1 MKKLPNLIDG
11 YSKDI
16 EYQRQKSEQPA
27 AAEPTEKKGKGRPRT
42 APPCHKKQIAIPDE
56 LLEKYDQI
64 KDGLGNNLTAYLVEL
79 MRVDLE
85 KNFDNYKAIQ
95 DMKAGILSRAKEG

>member
-1 MKKLPNLIDG
+1 MKDMFDAANSMIR
-11 YSKDI
+11 SN
-16 EYQRQKSEQPA
+16 EQPA
-27 AAEPTEKKGKGRPRT
+27 AAEPTEKKGKGRPIFS
-42 APPCHKKQIAIPDE
+42 PPCHKKQIAIPDD
-56 LLEKYDQI
+56 LLNRYDQI

-85 KNFDNYKAIQ
+85 KNFDNYRAIQ

>member
-1 MKKLPNLIDG
+1 MKDMFDAANSMIR
-11 YSKDI
+11 SN
-16 EYQRQKSEQPA
+16 EQPA
-27 AAEPTEKKGKGRPRT
+27 AAEKGKGRPKT
-42 APPCHKKQIAIPDE
+42 APPCHKKQIAIPDD
-56 LLEKYDQI
+56 LLNRYDQI

-85 KNFDNYKAIQ
+85 KNFDNYRAIQ

>member
-1 MKKLPNLIDG
+1 MKDMFDAANSMIR
-11 YSKDI
+11 SN
-16 EYQRQKSEQPA
+16 EQPA
-27 AAEPTEKKGKGRPRT
+27 AAGPTEKKGKGRPKT
-42 APPCHKKQIAIPDE
+42 APPCHKKQIAIPDD
-56 LLEKYDQI
+56 LLNRYDQI

-85 KNFDNYKAIQ
+85 KNFDNYRAIQ

>member
-27 AAEPTEKKGKGRPRT
+27 AAEPTEKKGKGRPKT

-56 LLEKYDQI
+56 LLEKYEEI
-64 KDGLGNNLTAYLVEL
+64 KDGAKGNSFTEYLVEL
-79 MRVDLE
+79 MRKDLE
-85 KNFDNYKAIQ
+85 KNYESYKELQ
-95 DMKAGILSRAKEG
+95 ELRNN

>member
-1 MKKLPNLIDG
+1 MKDMFDAANSMI
-11 YSKDI
+11 
-16 EYQRQKSEQPA
+16 KSNEQPA
-27 AAEPTEKKGKGRPRT
+27 AAESTDKKGKGRPKT

-56 LLEKYDQI
+56 LLDRYDQI

-95 DMKAGILSRAKEG
+95 DMKAGILNRAKEG